1 MCEDIT
7 DPLVCAVYSMGRWD
21 PPCFYTMSEIA
32 EHPGDGLA
40 RPYTVGTFQTRL
52 DKFESFIK
60 DITFQDV
67 EATPEE
73 RRQWITGK
81 HAGRNWLKLIFF
93 CLLNMF
99 IESVL
104 LKKSRIL
111 YQ

>member
-1 MCEDIT
+1 
-7 DPLVCAVYSMGRWD
+7 
-21 PPCFYTMSEIA
+21 MSEIA

-81 HAGRNWLKLIFF
+81 HAWRNWLELIFF

-99 IESVL
+99 IEKRFV
-104 LKKSRIL
+104 KKSHID
-111 YQ
+111 Q

>member
-1 MCEDIT
+1 
-7 DPLVCAVYSMGRWD
+7 
-21 PPCFYTMSEIA
+21 MSEIA

-73 RRQWITGK
+73 RRQWITGT
-81 HAGRNWLKLIFF
+81 RWEKLIRIDF
-93 CLLNMF
+93 LLLIKHVHRKRF
-99 IESVL
+99 V
-104 LKKSRIL
+104 KKSHID
-111 YQ
+111 Q